1 MVISLTGFMG
11 CGKSTIGKILASRL
25 NMPFVD
31 LDDEIIRREGRSI
44 ADIFATAGEKGFRQK
59 ELQHLRE
66 VLDEHDDM
74 VLSLGGGAVTT
85 PECAELVH
93 DRTTCVWLQ
102 ASPETVQKRTSKRL
116 GNRPLLDGADLD
128 RIREMMAR
136 RDAAY
141 RGVAHIQADTDVL
154 GVYDVAEMVDLYL
167 RSCPPRADEE
177 I

>member
-1 MVISLTGFMG
+1 MG
-11 CGKSTIGKILASRL
+11 CGKSTIGRILAARL
-25 NMPFVD
+25 DMPFVD

-44 ADIFATAGEKGFRQK
+44 ADIFSTDGEKGFRQK

-85 PECAELVH
+85 AECAELVH
-93 DRTTCVWLQ
+93 SRTTCVWLQ
-102 ASPETVQKRTSKRL
+102 ASPETVQKRTAKRL

-136 RDAAY
+136 RDSAY
-141 RGVAHIQADTDVL
+141 RGAAHIQVDTDIL
-154 GVYDVAEMVDLYL
+154 GIYGVADMVEMYL
-167 RSCPPRADEE
+167 RSCPPRAGEE